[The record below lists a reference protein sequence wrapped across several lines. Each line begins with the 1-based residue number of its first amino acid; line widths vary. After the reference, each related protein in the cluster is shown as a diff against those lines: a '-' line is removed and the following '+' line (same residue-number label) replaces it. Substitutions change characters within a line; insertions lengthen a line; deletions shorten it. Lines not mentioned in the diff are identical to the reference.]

1 VAEGIADRLGGEVVS
16 ADAMQAYRGLPI
28 LTAQPERRTRLVAIW
43 PLSHEGTVAEYQQ
56 LAHAA
61 IDELV
66 GAGRLPVVAGGTAL
80 YLHAALFDMD
90 IPPLVHRT
98 ERQRWERLY
107 DRLGPDSAHR
117 LLRERDA
124 PAAAAVH
131 SNDRRRV
138 VRALELHAAGSSL
151 VRPGRRLWEEKPRR
165 PTLLFGLE
173 LRRGALEERIRLRTE
188 TMFDRGVYEEV
199 RHALA
204 AAPSKT
210 VSYSLGFAAVAQ
222 LPRAEALEAVV
233 TQTRKFAAYQR
244 KWLRRIPGLVSVNAD
259 RPTEEIVDEI
269 VQVACTRQRLPAGRA
284 G

>member
-1 VAEGIADRLGGEVVS
+1 MVADRLGGEVVS

-28 LTAQPERRTRLVAIW
+28 LTAQPERPTRLVAIW
-43 PLSHEGTVAEYQQ
+43 PLSHEGTVAEYQR

-66 GAGRLPVVAGGTAL
+66 AAGRLPVVAGGTAL

-90 IPPLVHRT
+90 IPPVVHRA

-107 DRLGPDSAHR
+107 DRLGAGPAHR
-117 LLRERDA
+117 VLRARDA
-124 PAAAAVH
+124 SAAAAVH
-131 SNDRRRV
+131 PNDRRRV

-151 VRPGRRLWEEKPRR
+151 VPPGRRLWDGEPRR
-165 PTLLFGLE
+165 PTLLFGLDLPRDVVE
-173 LRRGALEERIRLRTE
+173 QRIRARAAA
-188 TMFDRGVYEEV
+188 MFDRGVYEEV

-210 VSYSLGFAAVAQ
+210 VSYSLGFEAVAE
-222 LPRAEALEAVV
+222 LPQAEALEVV
-233 TQTRKFAAYQR
+233 VAQTRKFAAYQR
-244 KWLRRIPGLVSVNAD
+244 KWLRRIPGLVTVNAD
-259 RPTEEIVDEI
+259 RPTDDIVDEI
-269 VQVACTRQRLPAGRA
+269 VQVARTRQRLPAGRA